1 MILSLLDLIIYLGS
15 KLSSDESPED
25 PDDYAVLESGS
36 VRGSATFNSIES
48 SALT

>member
-1 MILSLLDLIIYLGS
+1 MILSLLDLTKSFGS
-15 KLSSDESPED
+15 KLSSDESPDD